1 MSIDYNNNPYP
12 GLVQDDQTCWRFTDK
27 SNQDG
32 ERLLFDNWWR
42 EIVNQF
48 GVKTSY
54 YVNTF
59 NTLSADNLYGE
70 QPTKRFAPP
79 IEFVM
84 GINLNDNAITLSQF
98 GFLSDD
104 EVTGY
109 IHIDSFISSFS
120 ALTAEGLWGT
130 QNDIIEPKAGDI
142 FQLSEFGNDRPSSRQ
157 PKYFEITE
165 RLDEDISQIN
175 PLAGHYVFL
184 IKAKRF
190 DYSFEPGIAF
200 TSIGPEYL
208 ITQDN
213 EVIDSDGDLIFVGD
227 VDDDTLSVGFSGNDQ
242 VYEDS
247 FAGRLSGGENPESLP
262 KQDNYDEYDVDSF
275 SKEEVF
281 DMSQNDTDV
290 YGEYY

>member
-1 MSIDYNNNPYP
+1 MSIDYNNNPFP
-12 GLVQDDQTCWRFTDK
+12 GLARDDETCWRFTDK
-27 SNQDG
+27 SNQDC
-32 ERLLFDNWWR
+32 ERILFDNWWR
-42 EIVNQF
+42 EIINQF

-213 EVIDSDGDLIFVGD
+213 EVIDSDGDIIFVGD